1 MKNLNF
7 KKVTKIMKVKFT
19 EENINKLFGSEAA
32 EDETFERLQSYYLKS
47 NTHDKVVAD
56 LPLRIL
62 VGHKGIGKSALFK
75 MAMSEDFTKGRLPI
89 LVKPDDIADLAYN
102 TQDFHQIIR
111 EWKKGLQIII
121 AQKVMNSYGMSPDS
135 NFFDKLKGYSGK
147 FMSFITESTTN
158 FTSEYV
164 NLDASKK
171 ALVESFLN
179 NIKIIV
185 YIDDLD
191 RGWQSKKEDI
201 TRISA
206 LLNAVRD
213 MSNDNEGLQF
223 RISLRSDVYYLVRT
237 SDESTDKIES
247 SVVWHSWNNH
257 EILLL
262 LIKRIQ
268 TFLKE
273 DFNIDALKKLEQ
285 YRLAFYLNPVF
296 EERFSD
302 KGKWENAPTYKILM
316 SLIRKRPRDLVK
328 LCTLAAR
335 NANENGRDIIKTED
349 LKAIFE
355 EYSQGRIQDT
365 VNEFKSEF
373 PQIERLL
380 LNMKPS
386 RKELDKGEGF
396 IYDTNKLKNKIR
408 NIFEQGKF
416 TFQNGKIATE
426 NDIVQFLYKINF
438 ITARKVLESGHID
451 RKFFEENRFLSTQL
465 TNYGYDW
472 EVHPAFR
479 WALQPE
485 DSYNMFQKI
494 DLSADDK

>member
-1 MKNLNF
+1 MN
-7 KKVTKIMKVKFT
+7 IKFT

-75 MAMSEDFTKGRLPI
+75 IAMNEDYSRDKLPI
-89 LVKPDDIADLAYN
+89 LVKPDDIADLAYD

-121 AQKVMNSYGMSPDS
+121 IEKVLNSYGLNADESFT
-135 NFFDKLKGYSGK
+135 NKLKSYSGK
-147 FMSFITESTTN
+147 LISFITESSKN
-158 FTSEYV
+158 FLKEYV
-164 NLDASKK
+164 DLDISQKK
-171 ALVESFLN
+171 LIESFLKN
-179 NIKIIV
+179 KKIIV

-213 MSNDNEGLQF
+213 MSNENEGLQF

-247 SVVWHSWNNH
+247 SVVWHSWSNH

-262 LIKRIQ
+262 LVKRIQ
-268 TFLKE
+268 SFINESFDIESVK
-273 DFNIDALKKLEQ
+273 NLEQ
-285 YRLAFYLNPVF
+285 HRLAFYISPVF

-302 KGKWENAPTYKILM
+302 VGKWENAPTYRILM

-335 NANENGRDIIKTED
+335 NANEKENKRIQTEN

-386 RKELDKGEGF
+386 RKEIDKGEGY
-396 IYDTNKLKNKIR
+396 IYDTNKLKHKIR

-416 TFQNGKIATE
+416 TFQNGKVANE
-426 NDIVQFLYKINF
+426 NDIIQFLYKINF
-438 ITARKVLESGHID
+438 ITARKVLGSGHID

-472 EVHPAFR
+472 EIHPAFR

-485 DSYNMFQKI
+485 DSFNMFKKI
-494 DLSADDK
+494 DLSADN